1 MFKSTR
7 AKIITLWLVLM
18 SPFVALTTVLY
29 LTSISFFGPLPTFE
43 QLENPKNSLATEII
57 SEDGKVLGKYFYENR
72 SNIKYE
78 DLPQNL
84 INALIAT
91 EDVRFRSHT
100 GIDIRALLRAVKGQL
115 LGQDA
120 GGASTITQ
128 QLAKMLFTDRPS
140 SGLERVMQKL
150 KEWIIAVR
158 LEKQY
163 TKDEIIA
170 MYFNKY
176 DFVNNAVGIKSAAQ
190 VYFNTTPA
198 ELSTIESAM
207 LVGMLK
213 NSALYNPNRRD
224 SLTRVRRNVVLSQM
238 DKYGLLVND
247 EKLDSLQA
255 QPIVLD
261 FKKASHN
268 EGLSPYLREYIRVG
282 FLKEWCANN
291 SKPDGTP
298 YNLYTDGLKVYTTIN
313 SRMQSFGEESMR
325 THISSLQKDFYKHW
339 KGYTKA
345 PFPKDFEQEQID
357 MIMEQAMK
365 RSERYRKLKVA
376 GKSKK
381 EIKKAFRKKVPM
393 TVFSWKGERD
403 TIMSPMDSIKY
414 YKYFIHSG
422 MMSMDPRNGHV
433 KAYVGGI
440 NYKHFKY
447 DHVAVGKR
455 QVGSTFK
462 PFLYAIAMQEG
473 YSPCYQIPNVPVVF
487 EKEQW
492 GLEKDW
498 VPSNSDDK
506 YEGLMISMK
515 FGLANSI
522 NTITAYI
529 MKQFGPHAVVDLA
542 RKMGITS
549 RLSAVPSV
557 CLGTFDLSVYEM
569 VGAYSTFANKG
580 IWTEPIIITRI
591 EDKNG
596 VVLEEF
602 APKTTEAMS
611 AQTADIMVRML
622 QGVVDGVEN
631 PQDGM
636 KKGTGVRL
644 RFKYQFENEIG
655 GKTGTTQNNS
665 DGWFMGITP
674 NLVTGV
680 WSGNEDRSIHFRDT
694 YYGQGANMAL
704 PVWAEYMQR
713 VYADTLELGIYPKEF
728 DVSKSIDVL
737 LDCGEQFQ
745 DLEDNNNFE
754 EEF

>member
-1 MFKSTR
+1 MKSVR
-7 AKIITLWLVLM
+7 AKIVVVWLVLM
-18 SPFVALTTVLY
+18 SPVIALATVIY
-29 LTSISFFGPLPTFE
+29 LTSIGFFGPLPTFD

-72 SNIKYE
+72 SNIKFE
-78 DLPQNL
+78 ELPQNL
-84 INALIAT
+84 VNALIAT
-91 EDVRFRSHT
+91 EDVRFRKHT
-100 GIDIRALLRAVKGQL
+100 GIDVRALLRALKGQL

-120 GGASTITQ
+120 GGASTVTQ
-128 QLAKMLFTDRPS
+128 QLAKMLFTKKPS
-140 SGLERVMQKL
+140 SGFERIMQKL

-224 SLTRVRRNVVLSQM
+224 SLTRARRNVVLSQM
-238 DKYGLLVND
+238 EKYNLLEDGEN
-247 EKLDSLQA
+247 LDSLQA
-255 QPIVLD
+255 KPIILD

-268 EGLSPYLREYIRVG
+268 EGLSPYLREHLRIG
-282 FLKEWCANN
+282 LLKEWCANN
-291 SKPDGTP
+291 NKPDGTP

-313 SRMQSFGEESMR
+313 SRMQKFAEEATR
-325 THISSLQKDFYKHW
+325 IHISSLQKDFYKHW
-339 KGYTKA
+339 KGYSKA

-357 MIMEQAMK
+357 MIIEQAMK
-365 RSERYRKLKVA
+365 RSERYRKLKIT
-376 GKSKK
+376 GKSKN
-381 EIKKAFRKKVPM
+381 EIKKIFRKKVPM

-414 YKYFIHSG
+414 YKYFIQSG

-447 DHVAVGKR
+447 DHVVVGKR

-498 VPSNSDDK
+498 VPSNSDEK

-529 MKQFGPHAVVDLA
+529 MKQFGPHVVVDLA
-542 RKMGITS
+542 RKMGINS
-549 RLSAVPSV
+549 RLAAVPSV
-557 CLGTFDLSVYEM
+557 CLGTFDLSVSEM

-580 IWTEPIIITRI
+580 IWTEPIIVTRI

-602 APKTTEAMS
+602 TAKRTEAMS

-631 PQDGM
+631 PEDGT

-644 RFKYQFENEIG
+644 RFRYQFENEIG

-704 PVWAEYMQR
+704 PIWAEYMQR
-713 VYADTLELGIYPKEF
+713 VYADTLELGIYPQEF
-728 DVSKSIDVL
+728 DISKSVDVL
-737 LDCGEQFQ
+737 LDCGERFQ
-745 DLEDNNNFE
+745 DLEENNNFE

>member
-18 SPFVALTTVLY
+18 SPLVALTTVLY

-282 FLKEWCANN
+282 FLKDWCANN

-365 RSERYRKLKVA
+365 RSERYRKLKLA

-549 RLSAVPSV
+549 KLSAVPSV

-602 APKTTEAMS
+602 TPKTTEVMS

>member
-1 MFKSTR
+1 MVKSFS
-7 AKIITLWLVLM
+7 AKITFLWLVLL
-18 SPFVALTTVLY
+18 SPFMLLSLALY
-29 LTSISFFGPLPTFE
+29 LTSIGSFGTLPTFE

-57 SEDGKVLGKYFYENR
+57 SEDGKLLGKYFYENR
-72 SNIKYE
+72 TNVKYE
-78 DLPQNL
+78 ELPQNL
-84 INALIAT
+84 VNALLST
-91 EDVRFRSHT
+91 EDVRFRDHS
-100 GIDIRALLRAVKGQL
+100 GIDIRALLRAVRGQL

-128 QLAKMLFTDRPS
+128 QLAKMLFTEKPS
-140 SGLERVMQKL
+140 SGIDRVMQKL

-163 TKDEIIA
+163 TKDEIIS

-190 VYFNTTPA
+190 VYFNSSPA
-198 ELSTIESAM
+198 DLSTVESAM

-213 NSALYNPNRRD
+213 NAALYNPNRRD
-224 SLTRVRRNVVLSQM
+224 SLTRARRNIVLGQM
-238 DKYGLLVND
+238 DKYNLLEIN
-247 EKLDSLQA
+247 ENLDSLQSL
-255 QPIVLD
+255 PIVLD

-268 EGLSPYLREYIRVG
+268 EGLSPYLREYLRVG
-282 FLKEWCANN
+282 FLKEWCAKN

-298 YNLYTDGLKVYTTIN
+298 FNLYTDGLKIYTSIN
-313 SRMQSFGEESMR
+313 STMQGYAEQAMR
-325 THISSLQKDFYKHW
+325 VHLSSLQKDFNKHW
-339 KGYTKA
+339 KGYTNA
-345 PFPKDFEQEQID
+345 PFPKDFDQEQIEQ
-357 MIMEQAMK
+357 ILKQAM
-365 RSERYRKLKVA
+365 RRTERYRKLIKA
-376 GKSKK
+376 GKSKN
-381 EIKKAFRKKVPM
+381 EINTIFRKKVPM
-393 TVFSWKGERD
+393 TIFSWKGERD
-403 TIMSPMDSIKY
+403 TLMSPIDSIKY

-422 MMSMDPRNGHV
+422 MMSMDPKNGHV

-447 DHVAVGKR
+447 DHVSVGKR

-462 PFLYAIAMQEG
+462 PFLYSIAMQEG

-498 VPSNSDDK
+498 IPKNSDEK
-506 YEGLMISMK
+506 YDGMMMSMK

-522 NTITAYI
+522 NTVTAYI
-529 MKQFGPHAVVDLA
+529 MKQFGPHVVVDLA
-542 RKMGITS
+542 RKMGVKS
-549 RLSAVPSV
+549 KLSPVPSV

-569 VGAYSTFANKG
+569 VGAYATFANKG
-580 IWTEPIIITRI
+580 IWTEPIIVTRI

-596 VVLEEF
+596 VVMEDF
-602 APKTTEAMS
+602 SPKTTEAMS
-611 AQTADIMVRML
+611 AQTADLMVRML

-631 PQDGM
+631 PEDGT

-644 RFKYQFENEIG
+644 RFRYQFQNEIG

-680 WSGNEDRSIHFRDT
+680 WSGNEDRSVHFRDT

-704 PVWAEYMQR
+704 PIWAEYMQR
-713 VYADTLELGIYPKEF
+713 VYADSLALGIYPEKF
-728 DVSKSIDVL
+728 DISKSVDVL
-737 LDCGEQFQ
+737 LDCGERFQ
-745 DLEDNNNFE
+745 EFEDNLNFE

>member
-1 MFKSTR
+1 MFKSVR
-7 AKIITLWLVLM
+7 AKITFVWIVLM
-18 SPFVALTTVLY
+18 SPFVALATVLY

-100 GIDIRALLRAVKGQL
+100 GIDVRALLRAVKGQL

-120 GGASTITQ
+120 GGASTVTQ

-140 SGLERVMQKL
+140 SGFERVMQKF

-190 VYFNTTPA
+190 VYFNTTPS
-198 ELSTIESAM
+198 ELSTVESAM

-224 SLTRVRRNVVLSQM
+224 SLTRAKRNIVLSQM
-238 DKYGLLVND
+238 DKYGLLAEGEN
-247 EKLDSLQA
+247 LDSLQA
-255 QPIVLD
+255 QPILLD

-268 EGLSPYLREYIRVG
+268 EGLSPYLREYLRVG

-291 SKPDGTP
+291 TRPDGTP

-313 SRMQSFGEESMR
+313 SRMQSFGEEAMR
-325 THISSLQKDFYKHW
+325 THISSLQKDFFKHW
-339 KGYTKA
+339 KGYSKA
-345 PFPKDFEQEQID
+345 PFPKDFENEQID

-365 RSERYRKLKVA
+365 RSDRYLKLKVA

-381 EIKKAFRKKVPM
+381 EIKKIFRKKVPM

-403 TIMSPMDSIKY
+403 TIMSPIDSIKY

-447 DHVAVGKR
+447 DHVSVGKR

-487 EKEQW
+487 EKELW

-522 NTITAYI
+522 NTVTAYI

-542 RKMGITS
+542 KKMGITS

-569 VGAYSTFANKG
+569 VGAYSAFANKG

-602 APKTTEAMS
+602 TPKTTEAMS

-622 QGVVDGVEN
+622 QGVVNGVEN
-631 PQDGM
+631 PEDGI

-644 RFKYQFENEIG
+644 RFRYQFENEIG

-680 WSGNEDRSIHFRDT
+680 WSGNEDRAIHFRDT

-713 VYADTLELGIYPKEF
+713 VYTDTLELGIYPEEF

-745 DLEDNNNFE
+745 NLEKNNNFE
-754 EEF
+754 DEF